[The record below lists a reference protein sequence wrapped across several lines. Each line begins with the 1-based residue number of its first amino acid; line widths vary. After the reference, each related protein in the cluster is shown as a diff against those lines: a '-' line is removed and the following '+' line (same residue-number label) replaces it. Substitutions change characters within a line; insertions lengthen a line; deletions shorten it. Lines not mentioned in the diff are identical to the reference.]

1 MSLIYL
7 VDDDPNICDTLK
19 ESLENNEREVRTYQ
33 TAESML
39 KVLPKT
45 TPDVVI
51 SDYHLPGMDGLELV
65 REIHR
70 DSPEIEVIMITGVG
84 GHDVAVAAMQAGAYD
99 YIRKPVNIEELRVL
113 VDKATEAKRLGDKL
127 TYLYDQQKKLF
138 GFGSLIGSSA
148 PMQRV
153 FQVIRMVSES
163 PDTPVVIYGETGTG
177 KELTARAIHENSQRS
192 HEPFVEI
199 NCAAIPETLLESELF
214 GYEEGAFTD
223 ARKTKR
229 GLIEVAHGG
238 TFFLDEIAGM
248 SMSLQVKLLKALEE
262 RKIRRVGGVKD
273 ITTDTRTIASTNT
286 PLEKLIEDG
295 KFREDLYYRLNVISI
310 EIPPLRKRGE
320 DVLMLADHFIKKYNE
335 DLKYDVSGLTQ
346 EAQEMLMSYNWPGNV
361 RELRNV
367 IERAVLMKKT
377 GDIDQHHLFIT
388 PNNLTDINRASFPS
402 AEIAIPDGGVNFEDI
417 EKRYIKA
424 ALEKAKGNKSKAAT
438 LLGMS
443 RATFRYR
450 YEKFF
455 QE

>member
-7 VDDDPNICDTLK
+7 VDDDPNICETLQ
-19 ESLENNEREVRTYQ
+19 ESLESEEREVQ
-33 TAESML
+33 TFHNAENML
-39 KVLPKT
+39 KSLSKT
-45 TPDVVI
+45 APDVVI
-51 SDYHLPGMDGLELV
+51 SDYRLPGMDGLELV
-65 REIHR
+65 QEIHQE
-70 DSPEIEVIMITGVG
+70 SPEIEVIMITGVG

-99 YIRKPVNIEELRVL
+99 YIRKPVNMEELRVL

-127 TYLYDQQKKLF
+127 TYMYDQQKKMF
-138 GFGSLIGSSA
+138 GFGSLIGSSP

-177 KELTARAIHENSQRS
+177 KELTSRAIHENSGRS

-229 GLIEVAHGG
+229 GLMEVAHGG
-238 TFFLDEIAGM
+238 TFFLDEIGSM
-248 SMSLQVKLLKALEE
+248 SMGLQVKLLKALEE
-262 RKIRRVGGVKD
+262 KKIRRVGGVKD
-273 ITTDTRTIASTNT
+273 IVTNTRTIASTNQ
-286 PLEKLIEDG
+286 PLEQLIESG
-295 KFREDLYYRLNVISI
+295 NFREDLYYRLNVISI

-320 DVLMLADHFIKKYNE
+320 DILLLAEHFIKKYNE
-335 DLKYDVSGLTQ
+335 DLKYDVSGLTR
-346 EAQEMLMSYNWPGNV
+346 AAKEMLMSYKWPGNV

-377 GDIDQHHLFIT
+377 GEIDQHHLFIT
-388 PNNLTDINRASFPS
+388 PNNLTDVDNSLFPS
-402 AEIAIPDGGVNFEDI
+402 MDVAIPDEGVNFEDI

-424 ALEKAKGNKSKAAT
+424 ALDKAKGNKSKAAT